1 MQLGRSCS
9 RRLKKLKNEIY
20 ELFSSARHAYNIIG
34 LAVKTSRPQCM
45 ISTFITFLSC
55 FKRHVLQSML
65 SQKRNNKYT
74 TKPYICAYEKAKAI
88 PHHQSAKNSHT
99 MKFAI
104 IKERKNPP
112 DRRVVFSP
120 EKLAEARAQ
129 FEDATFIVEASDI
142 RVFPDMAYT
151 INGFDVEDDVT
162 DADVMIGV
170 KEVPIAQLI
179 PNKKYFFFSHT
190 IKKQPYNRALL
201 NAMLSKHI
209 EMYDHEV
216 ITRENGARLIGFGR
230 YAGLVGAYNG
240 FRLLGQRDGLFNLP
254 KVEHLDD
261 LQAVKKEL
269 DNITLPNIRIAL
281 SGTGKVAKGAR
292 EILDHLKI
300 REVTDKQYL
309 TQTFDEPVYVL
320 IDVMEYNRRKDGKS
334 GDKFAFYKDASDYES
349 DFMKYAKVTDYFIAG
364 HFYGDGAPYL
374 FTRED
379 AKHPDFQI
387 NLVADVSCDI
397 DGPVAS
403 TIRPS
408 TIADPFYGYNPQTE
422 QEDDYSKDG
431 VIAVMAVDNLPCEL
445 PKDASEGFGEM
456 FLKHVIP
463 AFFNGDKDGLLE
475 RARMTQN
482 GKLTARYRY
491 LQDYVDGKE

>member
-1 MQLGRSCS
+1 
-9 RRLKKLKNEIY
+9 
-20 ELFSSARHAYNIIG
+20 
-34 LAVKTSRPQCM
+34 
-45 ISTFITFLSC
+45 
-55 FKRHVLQSML
+55 
-65 SQKRNNKYT
+65 
-74 TKPYICAYEKAKAI
+74 
-88 PHHQSAKNSHT
+88 

-120 EKLAEARAQ
+120 EKLAEAREQ
-129 FEDATFIVEASDI
+129 FEDASFVVEASDI

-151 INGFDVEDDVT
+151 INGFDVEEDVS

-170 KEVPIAQLI
+170 KEVPMEALV

-190 IKKQPYNRALL
+190 IKKQPYNRDLL
-201 NAMLSKHI
+201 KAILDKNI

-216 ITRENGARLIGFGR
+216 ITKANGARLIGFGR

-240 FRLLGQRDGLFNLP
+240 FRLLGLRDGLFELP
-254 KVEHLDD
+254 KVETLLD
-261 LQAVKKEL
+261 LEAVKSQL
-269 DNITLPNIRIAL
+269 DKIKLPAIKICL
-281 SGTGKVAKGAR
+281 SGSGKVARGAQ

-300 REVTDKQYL
+300 KEVTDHAYL
-309 TQTFDEPVYVL
+309 NEEFSEPVYCT
-320 IDVMEYNRRKDGKS
+320 IDVLEYNKRIDGTEGS
-334 GDKFAFYKDASDYES
+334 RLEFYKDPSGYES

-379 AKHPDFQI
+379 AKHPEFKI

-408 TIADPFYGYNPQTE
+408 TIADPFYGYNPATE
-422 QEDDYSKDG
+422 QEDDYNKDG
-431 VIAVMAVDNLPCEL
+431 VIAMMAVDNLPCEL

-463 AFFNGDKDGLLE
+463 AFFNGDKTGLLD
-475 RARMTQN
+475 RARMTQD
-482 GKLTARYRY
+482 GKLTERYSY

>member
-1 MQLGRSCS
+1 
-9 RRLKKLKNEIY
+9 
-20 ELFSSARHAYNIIG
+20 
-34 LAVKTSRPQCM
+34 
-45 ISTFITFLSC
+45 
-55 FKRHVLQSML
+55 
-65 SQKRNNKYT
+65 
-74 TKPYICAYEKAKAI
+74 
-88 PHHQSAKNSHT
+88 

-120 EKLAEARAQ
+120 EKLAEAREQ
-129 FEDATFIVEASDI
+129 FEDASFVVEASDI

-151 INGFDVEDDVT
+151 INGFDVEEDVS

-170 KEVPIAQLI
+170 KEVPMEALV

-190 IKKQPYNRALL
+190 IKKQPYNRDLL
-201 NAMLSKHI
+201 KAILDKNI

-216 ITRENGARLIGFGR
+216 ITKANGARLIGFGR

-240 FRLLGQRDGLFNLP
+240 FRLLGLRDGLFELP
-254 KVEHLDD
+254 KVETLLDLD
-261 LQAVKKEL
+261 AVKREL
-269 DNITLPNIRIAL
+269 DKIELPAIKICL
-281 SGTGKVAKGAR
+281 SGSGKVARGAQ
-292 EILDHLKI
+292 EILDHLNIK
-300 REVTDKQYL
+300 EVTDHAYL
-309 TQTFDEPVYVL
+309 NAEFSEPVYCT
-320 IDVMEYNRRKDGKS
+320 IDVLEYNKRIDGTE
-334 GDKFAFYKDASDYES
+334 GARAEFYKDPSGYES
-349 DFMKYAKVTDYFIAG
+349 DFMKYTKVTDYFIAG

-379 AKHPDFQI
+379 AKHPEFKI
-387 NLVADVSCDI
+387 NLVADISCDI

-408 TIADPFYGYNPQTE
+408 TIADPFYGYNPATE
-422 QEDDYSKDG
+422 QEDDYNKDG
-431 VIAVMAVDNLPCEL
+431 VIAMMAVDNLPCEL

-463 AFFNGDKDGLLE
+463 AFFNGDKTGLLD
-475 RARMTQN
+475 RARMTQD
-482 GKLTARYRY
+482 GKLTERYSY